1 MRINIG
7 KDEDG
12 CFCRNA
18 GFLNYQNAEP
28 EAEKQ
33 MQNIYSI
40 RPGRGRFQMAC
51 QI

>member
-1 MRINIG
+1 MPFNIG

-33 MQNIYSI
+33 MQNIYKMCI
-40 RPGRGRFQMAC
+40 RDSSSGTAD
-51 QI
+51 